1 VESPPAK
8 PVDTANLKAYESHVA
23 EWMEKLKLLKITAD
37 DQRCKP
43 ESNTETEVP
52 QT

>member
-23 EWMEKLKLLKITAD
+23 EWMEKLMLLKTTAD
-37 DQRCKP
+37 EERKP
-43 ESNTETEVP
+43 ESTAETEAP